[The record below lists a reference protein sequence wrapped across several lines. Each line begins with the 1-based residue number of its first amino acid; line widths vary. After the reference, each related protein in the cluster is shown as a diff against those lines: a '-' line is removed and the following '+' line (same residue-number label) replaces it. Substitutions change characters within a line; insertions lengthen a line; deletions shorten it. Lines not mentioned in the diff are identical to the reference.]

1 MFSLLPQPRLPHR
14 AWREA
19 PDGRGAGTWHVW
31 GRLWSGPAS
40 AKPDTMGDSGQLTIE
55 NYKKKP
61 NPTGAHTE
69 GATQRRIKE
78 NQD

>member
-1 MFSLLPQPRLPHR
+1 M
-14 AWREA
+14 
-19 PDGRGAGTWHVW
+19 
-31 GRLWSGPAS
+31 GPAS